1 MPLARVRK
9 FARRTRAY
17 RRAYQ
22 SFGDG
27 MPSALAD
34 VERLMKGYKSHR
46 AANVFD
52 KAFCEAE

>member
-1 MPLARVRK
+1 
-9 FARRTRAY
+9 
-17 RRAYQ
+17 
-22 SFGDG
+22 